1 MVFVKNI
8 LLVIVTMSLFSAC
21 VSVKQERLGEVF
33 QSNSAVEIKKDYK
46 VISKFILQFKE
57 KLDKRNPSAFD
68 KEFSNEIYTKIDNL
82 ENSISLQYN
91 QKDITSYK
99 GYLQIAFSKDDI
111 KNRNDYLILGL
122 YKMLYDSYDIENSY
136 KLTAFSYDKEK
147 LQRLYNNLQ
156 IISWKIK
163 VDRDLH
169 DNYLFLTWQNNWQIE
184 LEKRVKEGKELS
196 WAEIQEL
203 EYIKN
208 KEESIYGYSNFS
220 FETLLTLMNYRVKTS
235 LERLGV
241 EPTEMSI
248 NAIKSLF
255 IFL

>member
-1 MVFVKNI
+1 MAYIKNSLLFVFI
-8 LLVIVTMSLFSAC
+8 I
-21 VSVKQERLGEVF
+21 SVFTGCISIKQENLEEVF
-33 QSNSAVEIKKDYK
+33 QSTSAIEIKKDYRK
-46 VISKFILQFKE
+46 ISKDILLFKE

-68 KEFSNEIYTKIDNL
+68 VNIANQIYTQIENL
-82 ENSISLQYN
+82 ENTFELNYN
-91 QKDITSYK
+91 NMPITSYK

-111 KNRNDYLILGL
+111 KNRNDYLIVGL
-122 YKMLYDSYDIENSY
+122 YKLLYDSYDIENSY

-156 IISWKIK
+156 ILSWKIK
-163 VDRDLH
+163 VDKDLSG
-169 DNYLFLTWQNNWQIE
+169 NYLFLTWQNNWQIE
-184 LEKRVKEGKELS
+184 LEKRVNQGKNPS
-196 WAEIQEL
+196 WSEIQEL

-208 KEESIYGYSNFS
+208 GEESIYGYSNFS

>member
-1 MVFVKNI
+1 MVYVRNI
-8 LLVIVTMSLFSAC
+8 LLVVVTISLFTGC
-21 VSVKQERLGEVF
+21 ISVKQERLGEVF

-46 VISKFILQFKE
+46 AISKLVLQFKE
-57 KLDKRNPSAFD
+57 KLDKRNPNAFD
-68 KEFSNEIYTKIDNL
+68 KELSNEIYTNINNL
-82 ENSISLQYN
+82 ENSISLKYN
-91 QKDITSYK
+91 GNDITSYK

-122 YKMLYDSYDIENSY
+122 YKMFYDSYDISNSY
-136 KLTAFSYDKEK
+136 KITAFSYDKEK
-147 LQRLYNNLQ
+147 IQRLYSNLQ
-156 IISWKIK
+156 VIAWKIK
-163 VDRDLH
+163 VDRDLS

-184 LEKRVKEGKELS
+184 LEKRVKEGKNLS
-196 WAEIQEL
+196 WSEIQEL

-208 KEESIYGYSNFS
+208 EKESIFGASNFS
-220 FETLLTLMNYRVKTS
+220 FETILNLMNYRVRTS

-241 EPTEMSI
+241 EPTDMSI